1 MTRFAEAIR
10 RSMRPL
16 VLLVV
21 GPILFAIAYCQAPLY
36 YSNQNQYFLHGLAD
50 AGFGSLRSDWL
61 ANTRDST
68 PLFSALIDYTFRSLP
83 PWAFYVEYG
92 LLLAV
97 YTAALLG
104 LFTLLVGEPLAG
116 RRWPIFLALLVAI
129 HSALAR
135 WCSYHWLG
143 QDYPWFLQAGLAGQY
158 ILGSMFQPSAFGV
171 LLVVS
176 ICLFAR
182 GRTYLAAVCAAL
194 AAVMHST
201 YLLPAAMLVLG
212 MMVAL
217 LQERR
222 PGHAVG
228 VGAVAL
234 ALVLPV
240 VVYILHTFA
249 PTSAI
254 TFAASQRILVDI
266 RIPHHTR
273 PDRWI
278 DTIGVLQMLWV
289 GLAIP
294 LARLPR
300 LRYLLAVSGGLALLL
315 TLAQVATGSDTLAL
329 LFPWRVSSVLVP
341 VATTIILSRLIGVLP
356 TIFDGPAAWTTA
368 AIVVMA
374 AVLGGVW
381 ITVERLGFQSNDD
394 ELTLLNYVRDHH
406 EPGDVYLLPVNIPN
420 LTANARGTPS
430 SSDFKPLVVKKH
442 DDQVIPVDLQR
453 FRLYTGVPI
462 FVDFKSIPYKDT
474 EVLEWYARLKLAKE
488 LEERLEKG
496 DVADT
501 LVELRRHG
509 ITHVVVS
516 AGQRLEGDGLEE
528 IHEDKLYRVYRLAPT
543 PSSTGL

>member
-1 MTRFAEAIR
+1 
-10 RSMRPL
+10 MRPF
-16 VLLVV
+16 VLFVV
-21 GPILFAIAYCQAPLY
+21 GPVLFAIAYCQAPLY

-50 AGFGSLRSDWL
+50 GGFGSLRNDWL

-68 PLFSALIDYTFRSLP
+68 PLFSALVDYTVRYLH

-92 LLLAV
+92 MLLAV
-97 YTAALLG
+97 YAAALLG
-104 LFTLLVGEPLAG
+104 LFTLLVGEPIAG
-116 RRWPIFLALLVAI
+116 RRWPIFLALFLAI

-158 ILGSMFQPSAFGV
+158 ILGSMFQPSSFGV
-171 LLVVS
+171 LLVVA

-182 GRTYLAAVCAAL
+182 GHTYLAAVSAAL

-201 YLLPAAMLVLG
+201 YLLPAAMLVVG
-212 MMVAL
+212 MMLAL

-222 PGHAVG
+222 PGRALG

-240 VVYILHTFA
+240 IVYILRTFA
-249 PTSAI
+249 PTSAT
-254 TFAASQRILVDI
+254 TFAESQRILVDI

-289 GLAIP
+289 VLAIP
-294 LARLPR
+294 LARVPR
-300 LRYLLAVSGGLALLL
+300 LRYPLAVSAVLALLL
-315 TLAQVATGSDTLAL
+315 TLAQVATGSHTLAL

-341 VATTIILSRLIGVLP
+341 VATTIILSRLVGVLP
-356 TIFDGPAAWTTA
+356 TVVDGAVASTA
-368 AIVVMA
+368 AVVVVMA
-374 AVLGGVW
+374 AVLGGLW
-381 ITVERLGFQSNDD
+381 ITVERLGFQNNDD

-474 EVLEWYARLKLAKE
+474 EVLEWYTRLKLAKE
-488 LEERLEKG
+488 LEEQLKKG
-496 DVADT
+496 DVSNT
-501 LVELRRHG
+501 LTELRRHG

-516 AGQRLEGDGLEE
+516 AGQQLEGDGLEK
-528 IHEDKLYRVYRLAPT
+528 IYEDKLYRIYRLNPA
-543 PSSTGL
+543 S